1 MFNSVSTAHHQKVIE
16 GLFMANPPDRHSQR
30 KAVTRQ
36 KLLDAAQEVIV
47 NKGYTQVEI
56 LDITEQANVSRG
68 TFYQHFRNKQE
79 CVRALMQQGF
89 DALSEEISG
98 SKVAFPSRPE
108 WAMRSFSRVF
118 NWADENRA
126 LLTVMVG
133 GTVSPELNAF
143 GRDYMTQVIER
154 HILEDP
160 VLLEQSQPRLYP
172 ADVLAQIITGMVI
185 QVLGWWLNNET
196 DHTPEQMGTMLRD
209 IVFYGV
215 TPRMEE

>member
-1 MFNSVSTAHHQKVIE
+1 MTRA
-16 GLFMANPPDRHSQR
+16 PDRHSQR

-36 KLLDAAQEVIV
+36 KLMDAAQEVIV
-47 NKGYTQVEI
+47 QKGYTQVEI
-56 LDITEQANVSRG
+56 LDITEQANLSRG

-98 SKVAFPSRPE
+98 SKEAFPSRPE

-118 NWADENRA
+118 NWADENREI
-126 LLTVMVG
+126 LTVMVG

-160 VLLEQSQPRLYP
+160 VLQEQSQPQRYS
-172 ADVLAQIITGMVI
+172 ADFLAQVITGMVI

-196 DHTPEQMGTMLRD
+196 GYTPEQMGTMLRD
-209 IVFYGV
+209 IIFFGV
-215 TPRMEE
+215 TARPEE

>member
-1 MFNSVSTAHHQKVIE
+1 MVKS
-16 GLFMANPPDRHSQR
+16 PDRHSQR

-36 KLLDAAQEVIV
+36 KLIDAAQEVIIL
-47 NKGYTQVEI
+47 KGYTQVDI

-89 DALSEEISG
+89 DDLSAEISR
-98 SKVAFPSRPE
+98 SKEAFPTRQE
-108 WAMRSFSRVF
+108 WARHSISRVF
-118 NWADENRA
+118 HWADENRE

-143 GRDYMTQVIER
+143 GRDYMTRVIEN

-160 VLLEQSQPRLYP
+160 ILLEQSQPQLYP
-172 ADVLAQIITGMVI
+172 AEVLAQIVTGMVV
-185 QVLGWWLNNET
+185 QALGWWLNADT
-196 DHTPEQMGTMLRD
+196 DYSAKQMGTMLRD
-209 IVFYGV
+209 IIFYGV
-215 TPRMEE
+215 TSHP

>member
-1 MFNSVSTAHHQKVIE
+1 
-16 GLFMANPPDRHSQR
+16 MAKPPDRHSQR

-36 KLLDAAQEVIV
+36 KLIDATQEVIV
-47 NKGYTQVEI
+47 QKGYTQVDI

-68 TFYQHFRNKQE
+68 TFYQHFRNKEE

-89 DALSEEISG
+89 DALSAEISG
-98 SKVAFPSRPE
+98 SKVTFPSRPE

-118 NWADENRA
+118 NWADEHRE

-160 VLLEQSQPRLYP
+160 VLLEQSQLQLYP
-172 ADVLAQIITGMVI
+172 ADVLAQIVTGMVI

-196 DHTPEQMGTMLRD
+196 EYSPEHMGKMLRD
-209 IVFYGV
+209 IIFFGV
-215 TPRMEE
+215 TPRPEE